1 MDQHKSQD
9 AEITLKQSRIH
20 EEWVRNYR
28 TPENERFYRMAFAM
42 ILRSFNAPP
51 GALIVDAG
59 CGNCSKTKILVDLG
73 YRVLA
78 TDLSESALEM
88 ARKDLRG
95 TAYEERVEL
104 QQQNLTAMTLAD
116 ESVDYLICWGVL
128 MHIPE
133 VDKAV
138 AELSRVIK
146 PGGYVAISEANMH
159 SLQSWAIR
167 SLKKILGRERA
178 EVSRVP
184 AGVENWE
191 ETPEGRLLTRQA
203 HVGWLTKEFEKHGLE
218 RQKRVA
224 GQFTE
229 LYWLVKI
236 GAVKKLI
243 HLFNHLWFQLITYP
257 GPAFGNILICKK
269 MVR

>member
-1 MDQHKSQD
+1 MGQHKSQD

-104 QQQNLTAMTLAD
+104 QQQNLTAMTLPD

-133 VDKAV
+133 VDKAI

-146 PGGYVAISEANMH
+146 PGGYIAISEANMH

-184 AGVENWE
+184 AGIENWE
-191 ETPEGRLLTRQA
+191 ETEEGLLMTRQA
-203 HVGWLTKEFEKHGLE
+203 NIKWLVDEFLKHRMALEKH
-218 RQKRVA
+218 VA
-224 GQFTE
+224 GQFSE
-229 LYWLVKI
+229 LYWLVPS
-236 GAVKKLI
+236 VFFKKMI
-243 HLFNHLWFQLITYP
+243 YMFNDFWFRSLRMP
-257 GPAFGNILICKK
+257 GPAFGNIVIFQK
-269 MVR
+269 MQ